1 MSFIVIHSR
10 LRNTGWEGGLP
21 RFFCIASFGSL
32 IIIVVNLSKSPIFQK
47 LCHDARACR
56 ICPDL
61 ADKTAVL
68 SELNGSLNPK
78 VFFIGEAPGRAGAD
92 RTRRPF
98 YGDKSG
104 ENFQILLD
112 SIGLARDEIFITSAV
127 LCSPRTATDANRKP
141 SKTEVNNCSAF
152 LQRQFEVIQPGIVA
166 TLGSVALEAIKAL
179 EYHKFKLK
187 THAGQILE
195 WNGRKLVPL
204 YHPSPQVIAAQ
215 RGLQIQLGQFQVLKR
230 LITSGITEK

>member
-1 MSFIVIHSR
+1 
-10 LRNTGWEGGLP
+10 
-21 RFFCIASFGSL
+21 
-32 IIIVVNLSKSPIFQK
+32 VNSLSKQFDA
-47 LCHDARACR
+47 LCTEAQACR

-68 SELNGSLNPK
+68 SSLNGTLRPK

-104 ENFQILLD
+104 ENFQKLLD
-112 SIGLARDEIFITSAV
+112 SIDLRREDIFITSAV
-127 LCSPRTATDANRKP
+127 MCSPRSATDANRKP
-141 SKTEVNNCSAF
+141 TRSEIMNCSTY
-152 LQRQFEVIQPGIVA
+152 LNRVLDLIDPLLVA
-166 TLGSVALEAIKAL
+166 TLGSVGLEALKLI
-179 EYHKFKLK
+179 EYHEFTLK
-187 THAGQILE
+187 EHAGTIQN

-215 RGLQIQLGQFQVLKR
+215 RGIEAQLEHFRTLQILFRNK
-230 LITSGITEK
+230 